1 MTKPG
6 QFINMSK
13 YVSNVYIHVFAH
25 QYSYQNP
32 TFVLNKSTVY
42 NYL

>member
-6 QFINMSK
+6 QFVDMSK
-13 YVSNVYIHVFAH
+13 YVSHVDIPVFAH

-32 TFVLNKSTVY
+32 TFVLNKSTVC